1 MVESVESVE
10 LALALYMHLIDLH
23 ALDAL
28 AKQTSESQ
36 SFEDYLDSL
45 EECGKWSFFVP
56 VLAD

>member
-1 MVESVESVE
+1 VESVE